1 VVTAASESLPSD
13 LASAHAMIV
22 AERAARITAQAE
34 LSDARAEAANAQ
46 ADLTSSEALI
56 AHLKLAIE
64 KLRRELYGTRSE
76 RKARLLDQME
86 LKLEELE
93 AAASEDEQ
101 AAQKA
106 STEAVRSFERRRP
119 SRRPFPDH
127 LPRERVVIAAP
138 QICPCCGSAR
148 LSKLGEDMTE
158 TLEVIPRRWKVIQT
172 VRERFSC
179 RDCETITQP
188 PAPFHVTPRGF
199 AGPNLLATILFEKF
213 GQHQPLNRQSERYGR
228 EGIDLSVST
237 LADQVGACATALRP
251 LYELIEAH
259 VLSAHRL
266 HGDDTT
272 VPILAKG
279 KTVTGRIWTYVR
291 DDRPFGSRA
300 PPAALY
306 YASRDRA
313 GAHPERH
320 LHGFCGIL
328 QADAYSGYNRLYD
341 AGRPQGAITPALCWA
356 HARRQFFELA
366 DIATNPRRGKNAV
379 VISPIALEAVR
390 RIDALFEIE
399 RVINGRSTAE
409 RLEVRREQSTRLV
422 ADLEVWL
429 RDQRSRL
436 SRSASVAEP
445 IDYMLRRWPS
455 FARFLDDGRICLSN
469 NAAERALRGFALG
482 RRSWLFAGSER
493 GADRAAAIA
502 TLIMTAKLNDVDP
515 QAWLAD
521 VLARIAEHPTQ
532 RLEELLP
539 WRWAVLTRVDQAA

>member
-1 VVTAASESLPSD
+1 
-13 LASAHAMIV
+13 MIV
-22 AERAARITAQAE
+22 AERAARIAAESQLTDARAE
-34 LSDARAEAANAQ
+34 LIDARAEAAHAQ

-138 QICPCCGSAR
+138 QTCPCCGSAR

-228 EGIDLSVST
+228 EGIELSVST
-237 LADQVGACATALRP
+237 LADQVGAATAALAP
-251 LYELIEAH
+251 LHERIARH
-259 VLSAHRL
+259 VMTAERL
-266 HGDDTT
+266 HADDTT

-279 KTVTGRIWTYVR
+279 KTDTGRIWTYVR
-291 DDRPFGSRA
+291 DDRPFGGA
-300 PPAALY
+300 DPPAALY
-306 YASRDRA
+306 FASRDRRQEHPDAHLA
-313 GAHPERH
+313 GWQ
-320 LHGFCGIL
+320 GVL
-328 QADAYSGYNRLYD
+328 QADAYGGYNGLYD
-341 AGRPQGAITPALCWA
+341 PARKAGPVLCALC
-356 HARRQFFELA
+356 
-366 DIATNPRRGKNAV
+366 
-379 VISPIALEAVR
+379 
-390 RIDALFEIE
+390 
-399 RVINGRSTAE
+399 
-409 RLEVRREQSTRLV
+409 
-422 ADLEVWL
+422 
-429 RDQRSRL
+429 
-436 SRSASVAEP
+436 
-445 IDYMLRRWPS
+445 
-455 FARFLDDGRICLSN
+455 
-469 NAAERALRGFALG
+469 
-482 RRSWLFAGSER
+482 
-493 GADRAAAIA
+493 
-502 TLIMTAKLNDVDP
+502 
-515 QAWLAD
+515 
-521 VLARIAEHPTQ
+521 
-532 RLEELLP
+532 
-539 WRWAVLTRVDQAA
+539 